1 MKKIS
6 IEIPDR
12 VYQEIET
19 LVKDGWFRSRED
31 IIQQALR
38 RFLDSH
44 RPELLEKFI
53 REDIEWG
60 LRGGK

>member
-1 MKKIS
+1 MKKIR
-6 IEIPDR
+6 IDIPDK
-12 VYQEIET
+12 VYQEIEI
-19 LVKDGWFRSRED
+19 LVKEGWFRDRED

-60 LRGGK
+60 LRGRK